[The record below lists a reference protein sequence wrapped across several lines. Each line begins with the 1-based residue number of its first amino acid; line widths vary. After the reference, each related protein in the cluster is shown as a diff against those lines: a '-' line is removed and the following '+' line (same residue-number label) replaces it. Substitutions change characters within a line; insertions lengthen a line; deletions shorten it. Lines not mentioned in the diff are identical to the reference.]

1 MVTVLMAILI
11 FMGIGWQFAFEQWG
25 FINGV
30 KTSSIHS
37 GTLSYPIVYPNCALS
52 VLIGATGISDLL
64 AASVKNNS
72 SFIWSAGQDIM
83 NLYAY
88 WISFGK

>member
-1 MVTVLMAILI
+1 MAILM

-37 GTLSYPIVYPNCALS
+37 GTQSYPIVYPDRALS
-52 VLIGATGISDLL
+52 VFIGAVGVSDLL
-64 AASVKNNS
+64 AAEVQDNS
-72 SFIWSAGQDIM
+72 SFNWHAGNKILT
-83 NLYAY
+83 LYAY

>member
-1 MVTVLMAILI
+1 MVTVWMAIRRY
-11 FMGIGWQFAFEQWG
+11 MGLGWQFAFEQWG
-25 FINGV
+25 FINEV

-37 GTLSYPIVYPNCALS
+37 GTQSYPIVYPDRALS
-52 VLIGATGISDLL
+52 VFIRAVGVSDLL
-64 AASVKNNS
+64 AAEVQDNS
-72 SFIWSAGQDIM
+72 SFNWYAGNKIL